1 MLHWLTRAYLGHRA
15 AGRGYLGP
23 ELRLQLQF
31 AGIFRSCAN
40 ILHTPE
46 SAVRCGPV
54 TSWRLQLQWCN
65 SQQLPASH
73 NCCCPRPELW
83 ASTCLAQ
90 SVLSGEKCH
99 HMCLESSSLA
109 GGGGGGGALRPEH
122 TTPLTPAVVRW
133 PGPARPGR
141 RGPVAAARLRAPPSG
156 PAPTAASACGLRAR
170 LSCYPHHPPLRGT
183 TAEAFGFNKPLEI
196 VKPGVWCR
204 VLGCLRCCV
213 WSLAVKLIQCKLN
226 PM

>member
-99 HMCLESSSLA
+99 HMCLQSA
-109 GGGGGGGALRPEH
+109 VFTGGLWWWWCTPSRAHHATDTGRGA
-122 TTPLTPAVVRW
+122 V
-133 PGPARPGR
+133 ARPQ
-141 RGPVAAARLRAPPSG
+141 PAPAAADRLPQRESAHRRADRLLPQLQRAGCGPGSRVTLTTLPPWHN
-156 PAPTAASACGLRAR
+156 CGGIR
-170 LSCYPHHPPLRGT
+170 
-183 TAEAFGFNKPLEI
+183 F
-196 VKPGVWCR
+196 
-204 VLGCLRCCV
+204 
-213 WSLAVKLIQCKLN
+213 Q
-226 PM
+226 

>member
-15 AGRGYLGP
+15 AGRGYIAP

-99 HMCLESSSLA
+99 HMCLQSSLA
-109 GGGGGGGALRPEH
+109 GGGGGGGGALRPEH

-133 PGPARPGR
+133 PRPSPPRPPRTGCRSENPRTAERTGSYRSFSVRAAGPALVSPS
-141 RGPVAAARLRAPPSG
+141 PPS
-156 PAPTAASACGLRAR
+156 PPWHNCGGIR
-170 LSCYPHHPPLRGT
+170 
-183 TAEAFGFNKPLEI
+183 F
-196 VKPGVWCR
+196 
-204 VLGCLRCCV
+204 
-213 WSLAVKLIQCKLN
+213 Q
-226 PM
+226 

>member
-99 HMCLESSSLA
+99 HMCLQSSLA
-109 GGGGGGGALRPEH
+109 GGGGGGALRPEH

-133 PGPARPGR
+133 PGPSPPRPPRTGCR
-141 RGPVAAARLRAPPSG
+141 SENPRTAERTGSYRSFSVRAAGPALVLPSPPS
-156 PAPTAASACGLRAR
+156 PPWHNCGGIR
-170 LSCYPHHPPLRGT
+170 
-183 TAEAFGFNKPLEI
+183 F
-196 VKPGVWCR
+196 
-204 VLGCLRCCV
+204 
-213 WSLAVKLIQCKLN
+213 Q
-226 PM
+226 

>member
-99 HMCLESSSLA
+99 HMCLQSSLA
-109 GGGGGGGALRPEH
+109 GGGGGGGGALRPEH

-133 PGPARPGR
+133 PRPQPAP
-141 RGPVAAARLRAPPSG
+141 AAADRLPQRDSAHRRADRLLPQLQRAGCGPGSRVTLTTLPPWHN
-156 PAPTAASACGLRAR
+156 CGGIR
-170 LSCYPHHPPLRGT
+170 
-183 TAEAFGFNKPLEI
+183 F
-196 VKPGVWCR
+196 
-204 VLGCLRCCV
+204 
-213 WSLAVKLIQCKLN
+213 Q
-226 PM
+226 